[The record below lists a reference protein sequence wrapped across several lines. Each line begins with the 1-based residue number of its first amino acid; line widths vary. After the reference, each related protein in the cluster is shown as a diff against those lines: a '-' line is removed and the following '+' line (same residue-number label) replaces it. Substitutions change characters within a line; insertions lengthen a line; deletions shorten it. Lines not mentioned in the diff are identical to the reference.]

1 MPILINPITNEPY
14 IPLPAPHS
22 SIILTPPRPPNAH
35 DSSALISHLN
45 NPQVYP
51 YLESSPVP
59 YLPEHA
65 TARLQTSYE
74 QATALLHAAQTHRFV
89 DGLPFTCIREVTN
102 DSDVLIGDVGLTRY
116 AFYEFKKGSPE
127 REEAVRRN
135 AALGVGS
142 SEIVWGFGDFLSPA
156 HHGKGIMT
164 AVIKAVVEEWAVP
177 RMNARVIKASA
188 YADNRASMR
197 VFEKNGF
204 RLEYELEDWAVVPLD
219 RGGGVKSIVVLV
231 WEVAGNKSAGA
242 IEKRLHDT
250 LAADSDG

>member
-14 IPLPAPHS
+14 IPS
-22 SIILTPPRPPNAH
+22 PPPFLHHHHPGAPPNAD
-35 DSSALISHLN
+35 DSSALLSLLN
-45 NPQVYP
+45 NPQIYP
-51 YLESSPVP
+51 YLESTPVP

-65 TARLQTSYE
+65 TAWLQTSHE
-74 QATALLHAAQTHRFV
+74 QSTALLHAAQTNRFV
-89 DGLPFTCIREVTN
+89 DGLPFTCIREVTGDSN
-102 DSDVLIGDVGLTRY
+102 SDVYIGNVGLVRY
-116 AFYEFKKGSPE
+116 AFYEFKKGSPK

-135 AALGVGS
+135 EALGVGS
-142 SEIVWGFGDFLSPA
+142 PEIVWGFGDYLSPT

-164 AVIKAVVEEWAVP
+164 AVIKAVIEEWAVP

-219 RGGGVKSIVVLV
+219 RGGGVKSIVVLS
-231 WEVAGNKSAGA
+231 EGD
-242 IEKRLHDT
+242 LHDT
-250 LAADSDG
+250 RATDS

>member
-22 SIILTPPRPPNAH
+22 SIILTPPRPPNTH

-74 QATALLHAAQTHRFV
+74 QATAILHAAQTQRFV

-142 SEIVWGFGDFLSPA
+142 SEIVWGFG
-156 HHGKGIMT
+156 
-164 AVIKAVVEEWAVP
+164 
-177 RMNARVIKASA
+177 
-188 YADNRASMR
+188 
-197 VFEKNGF
+197 
-204 RLEYELEDWAVVPLD
+204 
-219 RGGGVKSIVVLV
+219 
-231 WEVAGNKSAGA
+231 GA
-242 IEKRLHDT
+242 FPFPF
-250 LAADSDG
+250 